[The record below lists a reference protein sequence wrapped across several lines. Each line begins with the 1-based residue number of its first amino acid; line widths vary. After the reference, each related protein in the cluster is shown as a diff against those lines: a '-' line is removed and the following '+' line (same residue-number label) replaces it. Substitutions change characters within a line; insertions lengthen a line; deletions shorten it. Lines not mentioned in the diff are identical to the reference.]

1 MKTLALIAL
10 SAMLLAVA
18 PMAMAAEAEVENVTL
33 NGEASMFPPE
43 VQVQGAPLIPPD
55 SSDTELSG
63 IEAR

>member
-18 PMAMAAEAEVENVTL
+18 PMALAAEAEVENVTP

-43 VQVQGAPLIPPD
+43 VQAQGAALIPPD

-63 IEAR
+63 IDVR